1 MSERNCSACHL
12 TFNPSGRNTF
22 TAGGERHI
30 ICYACLPPMAVFP
43 SPSEYREA
51 LNQLCS
57 VVDPTWSP
65 PKPAFTTNALL
76 RQCVDCGS
84 HFQRRGSSGSR
95 SKCPACAA
103 SEFYVRNCVN
113 CWAEFTTTSPRN
125 VGNGS
130 CYCRSCGKN
139 HRNGNRPPRAARP
152 CVWCLHDFIPSS
164 KAVSRYCSKR
174 CQASVTAV
182 ARKDRCDLVLCEG
195 CGDRPARP
203 FEQGFM
209 RSLCAPCRLLAD
221 TTRVNTNH
229 ARRAAKIRAGDKG
242 INWQALWLRDGG
254 ICHLCR
260 KKVKYIPGN
269 AVNAMG
275 GTVDHLIPL
284 TPDGTHTWDNVAL
297 AHRLCNISRGNRDV
311 VPVQLL
317 LVG

>member
-1 MSERNCSACHL
+1 MSERTCCACDVQFSCGGRPRRFCYECL
-12 TFNPSGRNTF
+12 APIKSFDSVGQYNAAFN
-22 TAGGERHI
+22 
-30 ICYACLPPMAVFP
+30 
-43 SPSEYREA
+43 A
-51 LNQLCS
+51 LR
-57 VVDPTWSP
+57 VRVDPSWKPGPIDNSP
-65 PKPAFTTNALL
+65 L
-76 RQCVDCGS
+76 RRCIKCGLM
-84 HFQRRGSSGSR
+84 FNRPGNTGSL
-95 SKCPACAA
+95 SKCATCAA

-125 VGNGS
+125 MGNGS
-130 CYCRSCGKN
+130 CYCADCGSG
-139 HRNGNRPPRAARP
+139 HRNGIRPPRAARP
-152 CVWCLHDFIPSS
+152 CVWCLRDFVPSGTKTS
-164 KAVSRYCSKR
+164 TYCSKR
-174 CQASVTAV
+174 CRVSSIAV
-182 ARKDRCDLVLCEG
+182 ARKDRCDLVLCEE

-209 RSLCAPCRLLAD
+209 RSLCALCRLSTD
-221 TTRVNTNH
+221 TARRGANH

-260 KKVKYIPGN
+260 KKVKYVPGN

>member
-1 MSERNCSACHL
+1 MSERTCCACDVQ
-12 TFNPSGRNTF
+12 FSCGGRQRRF
-22 TAGGERHI
+22 
-30 ICYACLPPMAVFP
+30 CYDCLPPTKSFTSQGQYDSA
-43 SPSEYREA
+43 YNA
-51 LNQLCS
+51 LR
-57 VVDPTWSP
+57 VKVDPNWSP
-65 PKPAFTTNALL
+65 PKPPSAFTTKALQ
-76 RQCVDCGS
+76 RPCIDCGS
-84 HFQRRGSSGSR
+84 HFQRQDNSGSR
-95 SKCPACAA
+95 SKCSACAA

-125 VGNGS
+125 KGNGS
-130 CYCRSCGKN
+130 CYCLDCAN
-139 HRNGNRPPRAARP
+139 LNRNRPNSVRPPRAARP
-152 CVWCLHDFIPSS
+152 CVWCLRDFVPSGT
-164 KAVSRYCSKR
+164 KVSRYCSKR

-275 GTVDHLIPL
+275 GTIDHLIPL
-284 TPDGTHTWDNVAL
+284 TPDGTHTWSNVAL
-297 AHRLCNISRGNRDV
+297 AHRRCNISRGNRDV